1 MPLNMKSDA
10 LGRFPTWY
18 MQMYH
23 TQHIELVKPEEDS
36 DLTDLSERESN
47 LNNKKKSKRKLKINV
62 RIQI

>member
-47 LNNKKKSKRKLKINV
+47 LNNKKKANEN
-62 RIQI
+62 